1 MEIRSIKEEE
11 MDTALDL
18 VWRVFLEYEAPD
30 YTEEG
35 IQTFRKT
42 LDDKDWVASRD
53 FYGAFE
59 NDELQGVIATKDL
72 HHIALYFVDGKYHHK
87 GIGRKLYNRVEEL
100 NNDDYFTV
108 NSSLWAHDIYKHM
121 GFTDT
126 DNEQCISGIRFYPM
140 KKILKKRTH

>member
-1 MEIRSIKEEE
+1 MEIRSIKEDE
-11 MDTALDL
+11 MDNALDL
-18 VWRVFLEYEAPD
+18 VWRVFLEFEAPD

-87 GIGRKLYNRVEEL
+87 GIGRKLYDRVEEL

-108 NSSLWAHDIYKHM
+108 NSSIWAHDIYKHM
-121 GFTDT
+121 GFEDT

-140 KKILKKRTH
+140 KKELKKRTH